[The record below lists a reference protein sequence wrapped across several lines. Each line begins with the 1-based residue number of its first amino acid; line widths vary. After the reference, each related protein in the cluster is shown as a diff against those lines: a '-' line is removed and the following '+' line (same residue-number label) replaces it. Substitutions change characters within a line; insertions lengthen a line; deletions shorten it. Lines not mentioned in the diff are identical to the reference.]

1 MCGRGDVGVCLVQ
14 WGEEDIFRSHVIF
27 TTHFGYDPTLGAHT
41 KPLPYAKRD
50 ARFRKVLGACGMH
63 GAVGAG
69 RRRRRSWMQGHV
81 LPAVIR
87 PRRPRCRSAAP
98 GGHLVAGFAVLRAP
112 GRVPRAGAA
121 PDLAL
126 AGWPP
131 AWTTLMARARE
142 AREHAA
148 PPRGSAS
155 TRQTVQHATTRC
167 RGQPYRS
174 EAYTWMH
181 AYVHGQEFLSASLM

>member
-1 MCGRGDVGVCLVQ
+1 MLLARTTVEAIRTIRERPLVANPSKMYSKCFGPEWAGEFVRARDVGVCLVQ
-14 WGEEDIFRSHVIF
+14 WGEEDTFRSHVIF

-112 GRVPRAGAA
+112 GRVA
-121 PDLAL
+121 P
-126 AGWPP
+126 
-131 AWTTLMARARE
+131 ARARGLAG
-142 AREHAA
+142 ARPGARRLA
-148 PPRGSAS
+148 TCMDDLDGTGQGS
-155 TRQTVQHATTRC
+155 
-167 RGQPYRS
+167 P
-174 EAYTWMH
+174 
-181 AYVHGQEFLSASLM
+181 